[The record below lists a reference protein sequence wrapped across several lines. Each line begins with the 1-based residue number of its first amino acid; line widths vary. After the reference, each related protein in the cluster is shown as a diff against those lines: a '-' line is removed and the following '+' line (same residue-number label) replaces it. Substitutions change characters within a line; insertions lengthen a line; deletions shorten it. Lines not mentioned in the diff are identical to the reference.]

1 MLISKLRM
9 YTEWDSK
16 LVFMEGKLLHLLPNR
31 GTHDNW
37 KILVSYL
44 TQLILNSA
52 WISCYPEKN
61 YMHSMM
67 YLREHSFKRKICLL
81 CKRKVWPAFGP

>member
-1 MLISKLRM
+1 MLISKVCI

-16 LVFMEGKLLHLLPNR
+16 PVFREGKLLHFLPNR

-37 KILVSYL
+37 KFLVSCL

-52 WISCYPEKN
+52 WISC
-61 YMHSMM
+61 
-67 YLREHSFKRKICLL
+67 
-81 CKRKVWPAFGP
+81 